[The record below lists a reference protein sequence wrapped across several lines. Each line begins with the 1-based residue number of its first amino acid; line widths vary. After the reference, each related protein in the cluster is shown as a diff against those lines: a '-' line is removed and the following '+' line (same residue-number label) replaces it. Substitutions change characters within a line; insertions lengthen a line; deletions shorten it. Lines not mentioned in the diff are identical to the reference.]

1 MEQEKWPEEYFCSF
15 TALQL
20 MALEQ
25 QICKL
30 AKKAGKEVA
39 EIRKWTV
46 YQLENKKMSFAKILS
61 LKVIPYF

>member
-1 MEQEKWPEEYFCSF
+1 MEQEKWPEEYFHSF

-30 AKKAGKEVA
+30 AKKAGKEVE
-39 EIRKWTV
+39 EIRKWAV
-46 YQLENKKMSFAKILS
+46 YQLENKKMSFAKIIS
-61 LKVIPYF
+61 LTTIPHF